1 MIPALILTAGLATRL
16 RPLSL
21 VRAKAA
27 LPVAGHPLIARIL
40 RSLRDAGVTDA
51 VLNLHHLPHTLA
63 RIVGDGSDLG
73 MRVRYSWENPVLGSA
88 GGPRQ
93 ALPLLGTSTF
103 LIVNGDTLADLDVN
117 ALVAAHRHS
126 GAMVTMAA
134 AVNESPEKY
143 GGIVASADG
152 AVTGFAKR
160 GSTEPSYH
168 FVGVQVA
175 EAEAFASL
183 APGSSYESVGGVYPV
198 LIRDRPGSV
207 RAHVC
212 ASEFLDIGTPDDYLR
227 TSLLLSQR
235 EGTGAAHGEGTRVD
249 ATARVEDSVLWDDV
263 DVGPGS
269 MLKQCIVTDGARV
282 PAETSW
288 IGVTLRRADNQI
300 APGERRIGDLA
311 IASI

>member
-1 MIPALILTAGLATRL
+1 
-16 RPLSL
+16 
-21 VRAKAA
+21 
-27 LPVAGHPLIARIL
+27 
-40 RSLRDAGVTDA
+40 
-51 VLNLHHLPHTLA
+51 
-63 RIVGDGSDLG
+63 
-73 MRVRYSWENPVLGSA
+73 
-88 GGPRQ
+88 
-93 ALPLLGTSTF
+93 
-103 LIVNGDTLADLDVN
+103 
-117 ALVAAHRHS
+117 
-126 GAMVTMAA
+126 
-134 AVNESPEKY
+134 
-143 GGIVASADG
+143 
-152 AVTGFAKR
+152 VTGFAKR

-183 APGSSYESVGGVYPV
+183 APGTPYESVGGVYPV

-212 ASEFLDIGTPDDYLR
+212 SSEFQDIGTPDDYLQ

-235 EGTGAAHGEGTRVD
+235 EGTGAAHGAGTRVD

-263 DVGPGS
+263 EVGPGS

-288 IGVTLRRADNQI
+288 IGVTLRRADTQL
-300 APGERRIGDLA
+300 APGERRIGDLV